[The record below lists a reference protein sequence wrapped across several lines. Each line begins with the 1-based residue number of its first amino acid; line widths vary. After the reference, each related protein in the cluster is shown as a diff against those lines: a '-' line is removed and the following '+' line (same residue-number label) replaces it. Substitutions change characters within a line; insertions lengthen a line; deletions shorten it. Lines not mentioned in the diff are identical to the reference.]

1 MSTLNDYFK
10 PESLFSR
17 DNPFL
22 KSAEKTHQL
31 IFGALDKTARLQ
43 LAFAEDL
50 LDINSER
57 YQSLYQQQSFSGL
70 FEAQRELMTKLGERA
85 SHYAGELREVV
96 SSLQTDV
103 TDAANDL
110 GAEVEPKP
118 AKARSTKA
126 KSKAAA

>member
-10 PESLFSR
+10 PETLFSR

-50 LDINSER
+50 LDINGQR
-57 YQSLYQQQSFSGL
+57 YQSLYQQQSFTGL
-70 FEAQRELMTKLGERA
+70 FEAQRELMTRLGERA

-103 TDAANDL
+103 TEAANDF
-110 GAEVEPKP
+110 GAEVEPKATK
-118 AKARSTKA
+118 AKSTKA
-126 KSKAAA
+126 K